1 MERYFDIAGSRICVT
16 GPDSEMF
23 SDAGVLAPFETDEG
37 HWDRWMAFSVVEALT
52 PPEGEKLHTNPE
64 RRVYRTGDNIVTYV
78 GPEAAAEASAY
89 MRMSRRGRET
99 HVQAKH
105 SIFRGM
111 VHSGVVLTAMDA
123 AGIAV
128 ENDGFILH
136 SSCIA
141 YQGEA
146 ILFTAPSGT
155 GKSTQADL
163 WKKYRGAEIINGDRM
178 MVQVTETGC
187 RTVGIP
193 FSGSSGICK
202 NKTLPL
208 KAIVCLSQ
216 APENTI
222 CRLRGVR
229 AFRQIWE
236 GCSVP
241 TWDRPAVEQCMN
253 TVTRVLGTVPVWHLC
268 CRPDEGAVQT
278 LEEKLAKGE

>member
-1 MERYFDIAGSRICVT
+1 MERFFDIAGSVVRVT
-16 GPDSEMF
+16 GADSEMF
-23 SDAGVLAPFETDEG
+23 TDAGVLAPFKTTDH
-37 HWDRWMAFSVVEALT
+37 HWDRWMDFSMVEELT
-52 PPEGEKLHTNPE
+52 PPEGEIVHTNPD
-64 RRVYRTGDNIVTYV
+64 RRVYRAEEKLVTYI
-78 GPEAAAEASAY
+78 GSSAAGESSAY
-89 MRMSRRGRET
+89 IRMSREGRKVD
-99 HVQAKH
+99 VQAKR
-105 SIFRGM
+105 SSFKGVI
-111 VHSGVVLTAMDA
+111 HSGIVLTAMDA
-123 AGIAV
+123 AAIAV

-141 YQGEA
+141 YNGEA
-146 ILFTAPSGT
+146 VLFTAVSGT

-241 TWDRPAVEQCMN
+241 TWDRTAVEQCMN